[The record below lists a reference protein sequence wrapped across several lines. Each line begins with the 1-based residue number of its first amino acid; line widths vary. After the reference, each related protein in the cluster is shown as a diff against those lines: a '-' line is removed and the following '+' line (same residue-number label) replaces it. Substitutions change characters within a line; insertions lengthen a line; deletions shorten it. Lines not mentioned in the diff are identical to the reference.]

1 MSVAKGPR
9 LWLKPAQGQRK
20 AAWIVKDGAK
30 RVSTGCGAHELEQ
43 AQKFFADYLA
53 EKYRPRDRKGDPAQI
68 PVADA
73 INLYATDV
81 GPSVGR
87 PNELA
92 RRLMSVALFF
102 AGKTL
107 ADVNGASCRAYAAQ
121 RPEAAGRRELEDFRA
136 AINYHRKE
144 GLCTSVVEVTLPPKP
159 PARERWLTR
168 SEAARMIWAA
178 WRYREVQKGIPTER
192 RSRQHVARFILV
204 GLYTGTR
211 SAAICGASLTRA
223 IGRGHVDLDAGI
235 FYRKGLGVRET
246 KKRQPAVGIPARLLA
261 HMRRWA
267 RKGISKTAVV
277 EFNGK
282 PVASVKKAFAHAA
295 ADAGLEDVSPHVLRH
310 TAASWAMQNGADLY
324 EAADYLGMTAEMLER
339 VYGHLRPEH
348 HKGVGDAITG
358 RTRRR

>member
-30 RVSTGCGAHELEQ
+30 RVSTGCGARELEQ
-43 AQKFFADYLA
+43 AQKFLANYLA

-121 RPEAAGRRELEDFRA
+121 RPEAVGRRELEDFRA

-144 GLCTSVVEVTLPPKP
+144 GLCTRSSRSRCRRSRRPRALAHQVRGCADDPRRLAVPRDP
-159 PARERWLTR
+159 ERNSDRT
-168 SEAARMIWAA
+168 
-178 WRYREVQKGIPTER
+178 

-211 SAAICGASLTRA
+211 SAAICGASLTRQ
-223 IGRGHVDLDAGI
+223 R
-235 FYRKGLGVRET
+235 
-246 KKRQPAVGIPARLLA
+246 
-261 HMRRWA
+261 
-267 RKGISKTAVV
+267 S
-277 EFNGK
+277 
-282 PVASVKKAFAHAA
+282 AA
-295 ADAGLEDVSPHVLRH
+295 ARSTGGAESSIASFSETAKRKSANRPWDFPRGCWRIFAAGRQGI
-310 TAASWAMQNGADLY
+310 A
-324 EAADYLGMTAEMLER
+324 
-339 VYGHLRPEH
+339 
-348 HKGVGDAITG
+348 K
-358 RTRRR
+358 TR